1 MTAPTMRRIMAT
13 ALRRLAGFAR
23 REAVF
28 CAAALCALVSACFV
42 PPSAV
47 YANYIDWNT
56 LCILFALMGVVS
68 ALRSCGVFSTL
79 GGILCR
85 RLHSVRALCAVL
97 VALCFFFSML
107 ITNDVALLTF
117 VPFTIALL
125 APVTDGDT
133 VMRLV
138 ILQTIAANTGSM
150 LTPLGNPQNLY
161 LFQQLGLPL
170 GRFLGIMLPYTALSA
185 ALLATG
191 LLLIRRRPQSMG
203 APKAHA
209 GAERN
214 NTPIAA
220 LATSTRLARAVS
232 SDKLRATGITG
243 NSEHT
248 THNDQPHIVPIAD
261 AISGSTAPKDA
272 IHAGTVT
279 KPLRLPPLHH
289 IHWRETGRAL
299 PIAARIGIYTALFAL
314 CLLAVF
320 RMVPKSTAA
329 AVVCVT
335 LLITDRAVLRTIDYM
350 LLLTFMAFFI
360 FTGNIA
366 QMEPLRAFL
375 ERTVGAHE
383 FAAAVI
389 VSQGISNVPATL
401 LLHPFATDSH
411 ALLVGVN
418 VGGLGTLVASLAS
431 LISYKLYA
439 AHSGRAHPHE
449 TQSFP
454 STGSYLIAFTL
465 YNMVALAAMIAL
477 YAVLR
482 AAQITP

>member
-1 MTAPTMRRIMAT
+1 MAT
-13 ALRRLAGFAR
+13 ALRRLAAFAR

-191 LLLIRRRPQSMG
+191 LLLIQRRPQSMG

-248 THNDQPHIVPIAD
+248 
-261 AISGSTAPKDA
+261 APKDA

-279 KPLRLPPLHH
+279 KPLRLPPLRH

-465 YNMVALAAMIAL
+465 YNVVALAAMIAL

-482 AAQITP
+482 AAQLTL